1 MTGFLRNTPIR
12 SKLRYIILATCCVSL
27 LVACGT
33 LFAIQ
38 FYLFR
43 KNFIAD
49 MESTSR
55 MIAMQ
60 STGPCYLDS
69 KTGGEELLKTLELKP
84 GIVAAKLFRKDDE
97 EPKSPKWVELA
108 SFGAFEKELE
118 GRAPS
123 GKDANW
129 WSNHSLM
136 YEFAIVLDQQH
147 IGTLFVKCDYG
158 RQSARLVNLFIAI
171 FCMVLAISVFV
182 AWVISIRLAQVI
194 STPIQKLAETAHA
207 IAEKDNYGLRAER
220 MGNDE
225 VGAFTDSFNFM
236 LDQVQSRDSALK
248 HEIEERERA
257 ERTLQQTQTQ
267 LVEASHQAGRAEV
280 ATGVLHNVGNVLN
293 SVNVSASVISEKLND
308 NRLEKLQKT
317 AALLLEKNG
326 TLGAFISEDPKGK
339 LIPSYLANLGSHLL
353 SERKEALA
361 ELESLTRNIE
371 HIKEIV
377 AMQQSNAKVFGVV
390 ERVLPESLVDDAI
403 RMVSMSL
410 RRHQIELVRVVENS
424 HPVEVDRHKV
434 LQILVNLLRNAKHA
448 MENANGEQ
456 RLITVTVR
464 GDESRAVAISVV
476 DTGCGIPQ
484 ENLTKIFSHGFT
496 TRKDGHGFGLH
507 SSALAAQQMG
517 GNLVVKSEGV
527 GHGASF
533 TLKLPPVYQEV
544 ATA

>member
-1 MTGFLRNTPIR
+1 MKNILRNTPIR

-38 FYLFR
+38 FYLLR

-49 MESTSR
+49 MESTSSL
-55 MIAMQ
+55 IATQ
-60 STGPCYLDS
+60 SKGAVFLDD
-69 KTGGEELLKTLELKP
+69 KKRGDEVLATLELKQ
-84 GIVAAKLFRKDDE
+84 GVMAAKLLRKNDDE
-97 EPKSPKWVELA
+97 PERPKWTELA
-108 SFGAFEKELE
+108 GFGTFGKELE
-118 GRAPS
+118 NWVPS
-123 GKDANW
+123 VKNSEW
-129 WSNHSLM
+129 WSNHDLLF
-136 YEFAIVLDQQH
+136 EFAIVFQKQH

-158 RQSARLVNLFIAI
+158 QQSAQLVNLFVAI
-171 FCMVLAISVFV
+171 FCMVLAISVLV

-194 STPIQKLAETAHA
+194 SEPIQKLAETAHA
-207 IAEKDNYGLRAER
+207 IAEKDNYHLRADKL
-220 MGNDE
+220 GNDE

-257 ERTLQQTQTQ
+257 EKTLHQTQTQ

-293 SVNVSASVISEKLND
+293 SVNVSAAMISEKLND
-308 NRLEKLQKT
+308 NRLEKLQRT

-326 TLGAFISEDPKGK
+326 TLAEFISADPKGK
-339 LIPSYLANLGSHLL
+339 LIPSYLANLGTHLL

-390 ERVLPESLVDDAI
+390 ERVRPESLADDAI

-424 HPVEVDRHKV
+424 HPVDVDRHKV

-448 MENANGEQ
+448 METGNCD
-456 RLITVTVR
+456 RRVITVTVR
-464 GDESRAVAISVV
+464 GDESGAVSVCIA

-517 GNLVVKSEGV
+517 GNLIVKSEGA

-533 TLKLPPVYQEV
+533 ILQLPPVIQEV
-544 ATA
+544 TTA